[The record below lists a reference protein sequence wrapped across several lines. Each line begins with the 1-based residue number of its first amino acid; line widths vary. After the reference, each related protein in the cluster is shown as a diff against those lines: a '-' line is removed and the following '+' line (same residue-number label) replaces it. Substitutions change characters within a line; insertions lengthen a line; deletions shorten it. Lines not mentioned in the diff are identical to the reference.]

1 MQKSILIK
9 RCVVLRQ
16 ILLRAS
22 HARKLVYTKLQDGQ
36 ILKTDMINIISHY
49 CPVELLLRKKV
60 VKVTYISL

>member
-9 RCVVLRQ
+9 RCVVLWQ
-16 ILLRAS
+16 ILLRTPTPGS
-22 HARKLVYTKLQDGQ
+22 WFLQGCH

-60 VKVTYISL
+60 VKVT